1 MTSSPRQTKPKA
13 CRGHFWWP
21 RLLCGS
27 AGANISAARTV
38 GPRGSSALNI
48 RGRNTRTAPDVHVG
62 TVRDSHAPR
71 LPDGRPYSLHGR
83 RNPKA
88 GRSRTQGGAGL
99 TRTHVPMPMTA

>member
-62 TVRDSHAPR
+62 TVRDTRPDCPTAAHTHCMAAGTQKRGAHAHR
-71 LPDGRPYSLHGR
+71 EGR
-83 RNPKA
+83 A
-88 GRSRTQGGAGL
+88 
-99 TRTHVPMPMTA
+99 